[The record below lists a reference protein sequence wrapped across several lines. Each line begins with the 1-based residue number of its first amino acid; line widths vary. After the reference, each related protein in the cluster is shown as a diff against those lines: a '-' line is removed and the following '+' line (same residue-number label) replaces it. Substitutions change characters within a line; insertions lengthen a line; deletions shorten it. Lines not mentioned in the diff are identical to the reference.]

1 MSRREEGTV
10 PFSER
15 EGGQHFFRSS
25 IRHFSKRDRVTLR
38 MHTPQHERNLE
49 VWAANALN
57 RSIALYIIFRYPFSV
72 KDFPRQCKYLQ
83 YPTVIEKY
91 NQGIYVKH

>member
-25 IRHFSKRDRVTLR
+25 MRHFSKRDRVTLR
-38 MHTPQHERNLE
+38 MRMPQHERNSE
-49 VWAANALN
+49 MCAVNALN
-57 RSIALYIIFRYPFSV
+57 RSIARYIFF
-72 KDFPRQCKYLQ
+72 
-83 YPTVIEKY
+83 
-91 NQGIYVKH
+91 